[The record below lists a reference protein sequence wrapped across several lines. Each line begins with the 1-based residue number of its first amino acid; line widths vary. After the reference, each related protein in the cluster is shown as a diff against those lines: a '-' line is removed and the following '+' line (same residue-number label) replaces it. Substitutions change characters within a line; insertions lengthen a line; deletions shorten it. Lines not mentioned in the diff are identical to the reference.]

1 MSEKNF
7 PIGSPEWLADRVR
20 INLLKENKKKS
31 TIDSDILED
40 VEIAE
45 IPYSLSLSEKN
56 LPLESPEGIAD
67 KLVSFRDQTRL
78 GTDKEEVPQIGS
90 PEWKEAL
97 KRAKKRLDENPPIVS
112 DYEIDENEK
121 VPQIGS
127 SEWNQMYIKTA
138 EDLIKEN
145 KEKGIETPES
155 LLESLR
161 KIKEKEEKKMS
172 ASDTEVVPDPAKE
185 TKPNYPRGPKDI
197 PSNLEGLEDWYKNQI
212 QGKLARVEERLEN
225 IKDRKERAKKRA
237 MIKLILK
244 SIMDT
249 AAQAWLANKA
259 PEAKY
264 NRITSPG
271 EYDADLDRIDAGARE
286 DKKDI
291 TSAFKRESDDIMTQL
306 RIRERIAAEKDRRDR
321 DKTEFNRR
329 KTLQGMKNKPSSST
343 KQRKVTPN
351 KKLDI
356 RKAVESEMD
365 KRFDS
370 FAKKEWDSQDEM
382 LSEAERLGFDE
393 AAQNRLKGS
402 WDGSRI
408 PLADWGNLVIDN
420 DLEDIID
427 SQKRVN
433 IENTFNNYID
443 MAEGRVSRPKSEIKD
458 QRKSE
463 TKDQPKKPRK
473 LHFDGKGSK

>member
-7 PIGSPEWLADRVR
+7 PIGSPEWLADKLG
-20 INLLKENKKKS
+20 INLSKEDKKKS

-45 IPYSLSLSEKN
+45 LPSALSIK
-56 LPLESPEGIAD
+56 AD
-67 KLVSFRDQTRL
+67 KETKQDQKLVDRIKDKRISFWDQTRL
-78 GTDKEEVPQIGS
+78 GTDKENLSNAKEFYKKFNPEGVVDFLEVGS
-90 PEWKEAL
+90 LKESE
-97 KRAKKRLDENPPIVS
+97 KKD
-112 DYEIDENEK
+112 K
-121 VPQIGS
+121 
-127 SEWNQMYIKTA
+127 
-138 EDLIKEN
+138 KEPV
-145 KEKGIETPES
+145 E
-155 LLESLR
+155 
-161 KIKEKEEKKMS
+161 EKEMP
-172 ASDTEVVPDPAKE
+172 ASDTEVVPDPSKKTE
-185 TKPNYPRGPKDI
+185 PNYPRDPKEL

-244 SIMDT
+244 SIIDT

-356 RKAVESEMD
+356 RKVVESEMD

-402 WDGSRI
+402 WDGSMI
-408 PLADWGNLVIDN
+408 PLVDWGNLVIDN
-420 DLEDIID
+420 DLKDIID

-458 QRKSE
+458 QPKSE

>member
-7 PIGSPEWLADRVR
+7 PIGSPEWLADKLG
-20 INLLKENKKKS
+20 IKLSKEDKKKS

-45 IPYSLSLSEKN
+45 LPSALSIK
-56 LPLESPEGIAD
+56 AD
-67 KLVSFRDQTRL
+67 KETKQDQKLVDRIKDKRISFWDQTRL
-78 GTDKEEVPQIGS
+78 GTDKENLSNAKEFYKKFNPEGVVDFLEVGS
-90 PEWKEAL
+90 LKESE
-97 KRAKKRLDENPPIVS
+97 KKD
-112 DYEIDENEK
+112 K
-121 VPQIGS
+121 
-127 SEWNQMYIKTA
+127 
-138 EDLIKEN
+138 KEPV
-145 KEKGIETPES
+145 E
-155 LLESLR
+155 
-161 KIKEKEEKKMS
+161 EKEMP
-172 ASDTEVVPDPAKE
+172 ASDTEVVPDPSKKTE
-185 TKPNYPRGPKDI
+185 PNYPRDPKEL

-244 SIMDT
+244 SIIDT

-356 RKAVESEMD
+356 RKVVESEMD

-402 WDGSRI
+402 WDGSMI
-408 PLADWGNLVIDN
+408 PLVDWGNLVIDN
-420 DLEDIID
+420 DLKDIID

-458 QRKSE
+458 QPKSE

>member
-7 PIGSPEWLADRVR
+7 PIGSPEW
-20 INLLKENKKKS
+20 
-31 TIDSDILED
+31 
-40 VEIAE
+40 
-45 IPYSLSLSEKN
+45 
-56 LPLESPEGIAD
+56 
-67 KLVSFRDQTRL
+67 
-78 GTDKEEVPQIGS
+78 
-90 PEWKEAL
+90 KEAL
-97 KRAKKRLDENPPIVS
+97 ERAKKRLDENPPIVS
-112 DYEIDENEK
+112 DYKIDENEK

-127 SEWNQMYIKTA
+127 SEWNQMYIKTS

-145 KEKGIETPES
+145 EEKGIETPEP

-161 KIKEKEEKKMS
+161 KIKEKEEKEMPV
-172 ASDTEVVPDPAKE
+172 SDTEVVPDPAKPAKVSRKESPGKKDDGDVPDGVADLE
-185 TKPNYPRGPKDI
+185 T
-197 PSNLEGLEDWYKNQI
+197 WYKNQI

-237 MIKLILK
+237 MIKLMVK
-244 SIMDT
+244 SLMDT
-249 AAQAWLANKA
+249 AAQAWLASKA

-306 RIRERIAAEKDRRDR
+306 RIKERIQAEKDRKAR
-321 DKTEFNRR
+321 DKEEFNRR
-329 KTLQGMKNKPSSST
+329 LILQRMRNKPSSST
-343 KQRKVTPN
+343 RQKKVTPN
-351 KKLDI
+351 QKLGL
-356 RKAVESEMD
+356 RKAVENEMD

-382 LSEAERLGFDE
+382 LSEAKRLGFDE
-393 AAQNRLKGS
+393 AAQNSLKDAYEDNWIS
-402 WDGSRI
+402 KDLIIMNSD
-408 PLADWGNLVIDN
+408 LA
-420 DLEDIID
+420 DIID
-427 SQKRVN
+427 SQRRVN

-458 QRKSE
+458 Q
-463 TKDQPKKPRK
+463 PKKPRK

>member
-7 PIGSPEWLADRVR
+7 PIGSPEW
-20 INLLKENKKKS
+20 
-31 TIDSDILED
+31 
-40 VEIAE
+40 
-45 IPYSLSLSEKN
+45 
-56 LPLESPEGIAD
+56 
-67 KLVSFRDQTRL
+67 
-78 GTDKEEVPQIGS
+78 
-90 PEWKEAL
+90 KEAL
-97 KRAKKRLDENPPIVS
+97 ERAKKRLDENPPIVS

-127 SEWNQMYIKTA
+127 SEWNQMYIKTS

-145 KEKGIETPES
+145 EEKGIETPEP

-161 KIKEKEEKKMS
+161 KIKEKEEKEMPV
-172 ASDTEVVPDPAKE
+172 SDTEVVPDPSKPAKVSRKESPSGKDDGDLPDGVADLE
-185 TKPNYPRGPKDI
+185 T
-197 PSNLEGLEDWYKNQI
+197 WYKNQI

-237 MIKLILK
+237 MIKLMVK
-244 SIMDT
+244 SLMDT
-249 AAQAWLANKA
+249 AAQAWLASKA

-306 RIRERIAAEKDRRDR
+306 RIKERIQAEKDRKAR
-321 DKTEFNRR
+321 DKEEFNRR
-329 KTLQGMKNKPSSST
+329 LILQRMRNKPSSST
-343 KQRKVTPN
+343 RQKKVTPN
-351 KKLDI
+351 QKLGL
-356 RKAVESEMD
+356 RKAVENEMD

-370 FAKKEWDSQDEM
+370 FAKKEWESQDEM
-382 LSEAERLGFDE
+382 LSEAKRLGFDE
-393 AAQNRLKGS
+393 AAQNSLKDAYEDNWIS
-402 WDGSRI
+402 KDLIIMNSD
-408 PLADWGNLVIDN
+408 LA
-420 DLEDIID
+420 DIID
-427 SQKRVN
+427 SQRRVN

-458 QRKSE
+458 Q
-463 TKDQPKKPRK
+463 PKKPRK

>member
-7 PIGSPEWLADRVR
+7 PIGSPEWLANRVR
-20 INLLKENKKKS
+20 INLLKEDKKKS

-45 IPYSLSLSEKN
+45 LPSALSIK
-56 LPLESPEGIAD
+56 AD
-67 KLVSFRDQTRL
+67 KETKQDQKLVDRIKDKRISFWDQTRL
-78 GTDKEEVPQIGS
+78 GTDKENLSNAKEFYKKFNPEGVVDFLEVGS
-90 PEWKEAL
+90 LKESE
-97 KRAKKRLDENPPIVS
+97 KKD
-112 DYEIDENEK
+112 K
-121 VPQIGS
+121 
-127 SEWNQMYIKTA
+127 
-138 EDLIKEN
+138 KEPV
-145 KEKGIETPES
+145 E
-155 LLESLR
+155 
-161 KIKEKEEKKMS
+161 EKEMP
-172 ASDTEVVPDPAKE
+172 ASDTEVVPDPSKKTE
-185 TKPNYPRGPKDI
+185 PNYPRDPKEL

-244 SIMDT
+244 SIIDT

-356 RKAVESEMD
+356 RKVVESEMD

-402 WDGSRI
+402 WDGSMI
-408 PLADWGNLVIDN
+408 PLVDWGNLVIDN
-420 DLEDIID
+420 DLKDIID

-458 QRKSE
+458 QPKSE